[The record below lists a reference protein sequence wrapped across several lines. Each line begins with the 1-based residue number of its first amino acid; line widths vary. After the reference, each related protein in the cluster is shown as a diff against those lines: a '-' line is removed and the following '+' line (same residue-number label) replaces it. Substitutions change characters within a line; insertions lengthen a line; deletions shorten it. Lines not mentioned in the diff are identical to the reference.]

1 MSGECEWGKGKGKRA
16 IGAHGQGVVELN
28 YVKKKTNNGQKTI
41 KISLKTGR
49 KERDHCTHLR
59 DKQDIKN
66 QAHKEGGGV
75 DKMGQRASAS
85 KDDVVEKKSGQKKGQ
100 IRSNTAQNK
109 KKWHDDL
116 LPRRKK
122 LKLKLKLKLK
132 QKQM

>member
-1 MSGECEWGKGKGKRA
+1 MGEGEGEEGDWGPWPGGCRTQLREEEDQQRPKNNKNKLENGEKRKRSLHTFA
-16 IGAHGQGVVELN
+16 GQTRHQEPDTRG
-28 YVKKKTNNGQKTI
+28 TQ
-41 KISLKTGR
+41 R
-49 KERDHCTHLR
+49 R
-59 DKQDIKN
+59 
-66 QAHKEGGGV
+66 GGV
-75 DKMGQRASAS
+75 EKMGQRASAS